1 MKWNGVALATMLL
14 PEHPVLGAS
23 RHTFAQSKLSGFCG
37 DRFSWVCSEKG
48 VGGFFITGIIGQ
60 PLTRHMR
67 RRPTKDEKK
76 TIPNFSYARYGS
88 SIAMR
93 KAFSRSVSVRI
104 PTR

>member
-48 VGGFFITGIIGQ
+48 VGSLFIGGIMGQ
-60 PLTRHMR
+60 LLTHR
-67 RRPTKDEKK
+67 RRGRPKKDEKNY
-76 TIPNFSYARYGS
+76 P
-88 SIAMR
+88 
-93 KAFSRSVSVRI
+93 
-104 PTR
+104 